1 MCGVFMPATALL
13 LLHINLFSYFC
24 IFLIAERTV
33 CETRVQSEIRYK
45 KKHNRKQMN
54 REKSSLH
61 SLGRRGSP
69 GGGQRLPR
77 VRARATWAE
86 LSRLNFGA
94 ETRGV
99 HLLGGSSSN
108 ARNLNNSS
116 SFNHYSSSHL
126 SCGNRLTQ

>member
-61 SLGRRGSP
+61 SLGWRGSP

-77 VRARATWAE
+77 VRDVGGAFEAQLWGRNPRCAPSGGE
-86 LSRLNFGA
+86 LLERKKF
-94 ETRGV
+94 E
-99 HLLGGSSSN
+99 
-108 ARNLNNSS
+108 
-116 SFNHYSSSHL
+116 
-126 SCGNRLTQ
+126 QQ